1 MEEPSVTARI
11 DVHQHMIPE
20 AYRELLAKHGIDA
33 AGGRDLPDWSMGSAL
48 GLMDTVGIATTI
60 LSVSTPGV
68 SFLKGEAASVAA
80 RDLNQFGAE
89 LTRQAPERF
98 GFFATLPLPDAHAS
112 LEEARFALETLN
124 ADGVTMLANSR
135 GVYLGSEHPGS
146 DDLFAYLNQR
156 SAVVFVH
163 PADLPADPVEGI
175 PPFATD
181 FLLDTTRA
189 AYLLVRNGI
198 RERYPNIRFILSHAG
213 GMVPYIAHRM
223 AVSIMSDTGR
233 PVIDVLD
240 ELSGFY
246 FDTALSSSP
255 TTLPTL
261 LAFAKPG
268 HILFGSDWPFAP
280 EAAALYFAAGLDTYD
295 LEQDMRPGINR
306 DNALRVFPRL
316 GDAPAL
322 RPAPLPVRL
331 RASARRAAIRAVVRR
346 INRG

>member
-156 SAVVFVH
+156 SAV
-163 PADLPADPVEGI
+163 I
-175 PPFATD
+175 PRTCQRIRLRGSRRSPPTSCSTPPGPPIFWSATGSESA
-181 FLLDTTRA
+181 TRTSA
-189 AYLLVRNGI
+189 
-198 RERYPNIRFILSHAG
+198 
-213 GMVPYIAHRM
+213 
-223 AVSIMSDTGR
+223 
-233 PVIDVLD
+233 
-240 ELSGFY
+240 
-246 FDTALSSSP
+246 SSSVTPAEWCP
-255 TTLPTL
+255 TSPI
-261 LAFAKPG
+261 AWR
-268 HILFGSDWPFAP
+268 S
-280 EAAALYFAAGLDTYD
+280 
-295 LEQDMRPGINR
+295 R
-306 DNALRVFPRL
+306 
-316 GDAPAL
+316 
-322 RPAPLPVRL
+322 
-331 RASARRAAIRAVVRR
+331 S
-346 INRG
+346 